1 MGRIIRIRKEVM
13 GCFQDVMGK
22 MKCIILFK
30 NGQEKWMIDGHIMV
44 VIGKE
49 GGSRREKRISQILNI
64 R

>member
-1 MGRIIRIRKEVM
+1 M